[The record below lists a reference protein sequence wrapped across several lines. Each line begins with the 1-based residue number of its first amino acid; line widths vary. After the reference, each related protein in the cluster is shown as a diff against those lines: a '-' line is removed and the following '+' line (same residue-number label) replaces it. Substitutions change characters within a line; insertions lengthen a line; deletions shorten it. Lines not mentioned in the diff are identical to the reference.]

1 MQLTAAMLI
10 NVIARGGDVLHN
22 VRSLVFDNHEPRARQ
37 FELARRAIGIYRTL
51 VAAEVVEV
59 VGGQIR
65 LMVDL
70 PPNFALNQP
79 LSPFALAAFELL
91 DPDSPTHALDVI
103 SVIESTLDNPRP
115 VLSQQEFKARGEAV
129 AAMKAE
135 GIEYDQRMELLEGIS
150 YPRPLA
156 DLLEQSFETFAS
168 SQPWV
173 RDFELRPKS
182 VVRDMFER
190 AMTFGEYVSFY
201 ALGRSEGLVLR
212 YLSDAYRAIRQTVP
226 EESKGEELLDLI
238 EWLGELVRQVD
249 SSLVDEWEQLVNPA
263 LDPEAP
269 VVPPAPP
276 SVLTNRRAF
285 LVLVRN
291 ELFRRVQLAAL
302 DRPDDLGALDAESG
316 MDGDAW
322 AAALDAY
329 YGEHDTIG
337 TGPAARSSTMLLVTE
352 EPGVWKVRQILD
364 DPSGDHDWGLRAE
377 VDLVASEEE
386 GIAVVRIL
394 GLDRL

>member
-1 MQLTAAMLI
+1 
-10 NVIARGGDVLHN
+10 
-22 VRSLVFDNHEPRARQ
+22 
-37 FELARRAIGIYRTL
+37 
-51 VAAEVVEV
+51 
-59 VGGQIR
+59 
-65 LMVDL
+65 
-70 PPNFALNQP
+70 
-79 LSPFALAAFELL
+79 
-91 DPDSPTHALDVI
+91 
-103 SVIESTLDNPRP
+103 
-115 VLSQQEFKARGEAV
+115 
-129 AAMKAE
+129 
-135 GIEYDQRMELLEGIS
+135 
-150 YPRPLA
+150 
-156 DLLEQSFETFAS
+156 
-168 SQPWV
+168 
-173 RDFELRPKS
+173 
-182 VVRDMFER
+182 
-190 AMTFGEYVSFY
+190 
-201 ALGRSEGLVLR
+201 
-212 YLSDAYRAIRQTVP
+212 
-226 EESKGEELLDLI
+226 
-238 EWLGELVRQVD
+238 
-249 SSLVDEWEQLVNPA
+249 
-263 LDPEAP
+263 

-386 GIAVVRIL
+386 GIAVVRVL